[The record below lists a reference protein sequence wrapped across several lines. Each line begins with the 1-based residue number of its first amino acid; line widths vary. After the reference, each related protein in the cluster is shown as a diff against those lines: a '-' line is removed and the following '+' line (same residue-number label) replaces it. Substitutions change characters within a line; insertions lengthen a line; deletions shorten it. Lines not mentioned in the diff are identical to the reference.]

1 MTRTIGI
8 LALQGDFA
16 KHEVM
21 FHSLGVVTYQ
31 IKKPEELWKCDG
43 LVIPGGE
50 STTLT
55 KLMHR
60 YGFYDPI
67 RDFAHRYPIMGT
79 CAGAILVATEVD
91 DQRVRPL
98 QLIDM
103 AIKRNAYGRQIDSFI
118 TTVDAPCL
126 GNCTPY
132 RAIFIRA
139 PQIARIG
146 DKTKVLLELQG
157 QPIMVQERNVL
168 ALTFH
173 PELTNDAR
181 IHQYFLERS

>member
-1 MTRTIGI
+1 MTRIIGI

-16 KHEVM
+16 KHDVM
-21 FHSLGVVTYQ
+21 LRMLQADTRQ
-31 IKKPEELWKCDG
+31 IKKPEELHQCDG

-79 CAGAILVATEVD
+79 CAGAILVATDVD
-91 DQRVRPL
+91 DPRITPL
-98 QLIDM
+98 CLINM
-103 AIKRNAYGRQIDSFI
+103 SIKRNAYGRQIDSFI